1 MNKMSVRGS
10 GSRRLVCALRKTRAD
25 RKRAESRKLCP
36 VQSFQGEVFSI
47 DGDIDLNASGAE
59 AFLIKPGM
67 KEKGH
72 AVSGDLL

>member
-10 GSRRLVCALRKTRAD
+10 GSRRLVCALRKTTAD
-25 RKRAESRKLCP
+25 RKSRKLCS